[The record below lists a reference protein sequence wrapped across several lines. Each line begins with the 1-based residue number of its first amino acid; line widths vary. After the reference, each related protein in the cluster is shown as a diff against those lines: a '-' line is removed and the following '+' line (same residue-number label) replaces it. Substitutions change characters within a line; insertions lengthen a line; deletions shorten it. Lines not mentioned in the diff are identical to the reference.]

1 DLGINMEST
10 PRQNRQPTVRH
21 TANTDETYPSASL
34 LARDTVSSS
43 NATTHLPV
51 GLGISNCGLESI
63 YTQAA
68 PIPHHVSF
76 PINSM
81 TPHHA
86 ITPTHNHLLSLQ
98 ADDFCGMS
106 CYEIYN
112 TTPDGT
118 NPLPDDPAA
127 QSLAVYPGFQPSFDY
142 RHEPCI
148 SLDKNSGLN
157 NHWMDISTP
166 GSMTP
171 PHNVNNVAVPAP
183 YGHWSGEYLT
193 QSGVNLQQALPVMTH
208 SELQSFGPPLPHS
221 DLSRPCKSESM
232 ATAALEPQ
240 NVDSGP
246 TETVSDYSSA
256 KTSKRG
262 RKPSVEK
269 GCKCPVCGYYF
280 TRRSNCVAHQKKHDP
295 TYHRAIPCEE
305 CPKSFGRNADLRRH
319 VDTVHRGIRKHVC
332 KWCSRRYTRWENM
345 TKSVQSFSRRITFDS
360 THLLTS
366 EPNPMAFR
374 HLVECR
380 ERPADARTP
389 TPPPPSSLE
398 AECDSLNSL
407 QVER

>member
-1 DLGINMEST
+1 MEST
-10 PRQNRQPTVRH
+10 PRQNRKPTVRY
-21 TANTDETYPSASL
+21 TTNTDGTYSSASL
-34 LARDTVSSS
+34 FASDTVFSS
-43 NATTHLPV
+43 NATTHPPV
-51 GLGISNCGLESI
+51 GLGISNCGLENI

-68 PIPHHVSF
+68 PIPYHVSY
-76 PINSM
+76 PINLT
-81 TPHHA
+81 TPNHA
-86 ITPTHNHLLSLQ
+86 ITPTNNHLLSLQ

-106 CYEIYN
+106 CYEIYSA
-112 TTPDGT
+112 TPNGT
-118 NPLPDDPAA
+118 NTLPDDPAA

-142 RHEPCI
+142 GHEPCM
-148 SLDKNSGLN
+148 SLDKNSRLN
-157 NHWMDISTP
+157 NHWMEISTP

-171 PHNVNNVAVPAP
+171 PHNVNSVAVPAP
-183 YGHWSGEYLT
+183 LDGHWSGEYLT
-193 QSGVNLQQALPVMTH
+193 QPGVNLQQALPVMTH
-208 SELQSFGPPLPHS
+208 SGLQPFGPPLPHS
-221 DLSRPCKSESM
+221 DLSRRREREAM

-240 NVDSGP
+240 NVGSGP
-246 TETVSDYSSA
+246 TAMVSDYSSA

-345 TKSVQSFSRRITFDS
+345 TK
-360 THLLTS
+360 
-366 EPNPMAFR
+366 
-374 HLVECR
+374 HLVECK

-389 TPPPPSSLE
+389 TPPPSSLE
-398 AECDSLNSL
+398 VECDSTNSL
-407 QVER
+407 QIER